1 MSGKELW
8 ELFIKKND
16 IAETDYEEFALGMI
30 LIY

>member
-16 IAETDYEEFALGMI
+16 IVKTNYEEFAFADDPD
-30 LIY
+30 